1 MIEGQEF
8 TNVQFLSAVCIA
20 TVPSLIMGLV
30 FWIRLGP
37 RVQTIEVFKA
47 EATAQLKSTEICLT
61 RLTALQASAEKLYTS
76 HDSDLKSN
84 ALILARLT
92 TLQEVAERR
101 LERLETK

>member
-1 MIEGQEF
+1 MMDAQF
-8 TNVQFLSAVCIA
+8 TEAQIVTAIGVSAV
-20 TVPSLIMGLV
+20 PSMIMGLI

-47 EATAQLKSTEICLT
+47 EAVAQLKSTEICLT

-84 ALILARLT
+84 ALMLARLT